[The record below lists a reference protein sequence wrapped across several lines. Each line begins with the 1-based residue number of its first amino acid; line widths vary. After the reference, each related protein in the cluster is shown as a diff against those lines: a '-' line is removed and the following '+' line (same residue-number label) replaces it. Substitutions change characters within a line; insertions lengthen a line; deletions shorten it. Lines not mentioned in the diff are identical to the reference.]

1 MAPSRGQDADAR
13 GRVTQEQCW
22 EAASVLGGSTRK
34 LQTTAPRGKASIGIS
49 LFGKLRPFCA
59 QGKCERSVVLTPR

>member
-22 EAASVLGGSTRK
+22 EAASVLTQEFFFKIYLFCFCLHWVFVALFRLSLIAVHGG
-34 LQTTAPRGKASIGIS
+34 
-49 LFGKLRPFCA
+49 
-59 QGKCERSVVLTPR
+59 